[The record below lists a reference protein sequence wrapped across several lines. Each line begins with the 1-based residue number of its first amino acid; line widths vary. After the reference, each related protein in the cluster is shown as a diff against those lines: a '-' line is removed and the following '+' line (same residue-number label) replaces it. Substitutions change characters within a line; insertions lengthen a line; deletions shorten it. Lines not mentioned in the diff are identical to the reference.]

1 MIYVIYALAGYLL
14 GSINASIIISK
25 IKGTDIRKHG
35 SKNAGATNTLR
46 TFGAGA
52 AACAVLVDILK
63 GIAAVLVAR
72 YFSDNNIIAELV
84 SGFAAI
90 LGHNY
95 PVYFGFRGGKG
106 VLTSFAV
113 AVAISPVPSLI
124 ALAVGVLVI
133 AVTRYVSLG
142 SMLGAVTLA
151 VISLF
156 MSEIYIAVFMVVLT
170 IIIIARHYQN
180 IGRLL
185 RGEERKLG
193 EKSK

>member
-14 GSINASIIISK
+14 GSINTSIIISK

-35 SKNAGATNTLR
+35 SGNAGATNTLR
-46 TFGAGA
+46 TFGVGA
-52 AACAVLVDILK
+52 TVIAVLVDILK

-113 AVAISPVPSLI
+113 ALAISPIPSLI
-124 ALAVGVLVI
+124 ALVVGVLVI
-133 AVTRYVSLG
+133 AITKYVSLG
-142 SMLGAVTLA
+142 SMLGVLTL
-151 VISLF
+151 VIASLF
-156 MSEIYIAVFMVVLT
+156 MSDSNIVIFMIV
-170 IIIIARHYQN
+170 ISSIIIARHYQN
-180 IGRLL
+180 ILRLV

-193 EKSK
+193 EKAK

>member
-1 MIYVIYALAGYLL
+1 MIYAIFALVGYFL

-35 SKNAGATNTLR
+35 SGNAGATNTLR
-46 TFGAGA
+46 TFGVGA
-52 AACAVLVDILK
+52 TVIAVLVDILK
-63 GIAAVLVAR
+63 GIAAVLIAR

-90 LGHNY
+90 IGHNY

-113 AVAISPVPSLI
+113 ALAISPIPSII
-124 ALAVGVLVI
+124 ALVVGVLVI
-133 AVTRYVSLG
+133 AITKYVSLG
-142 SMLGAVTLA
+142 SMLGTLTL
-151 VISLF
+151 VIASIFISDSYIVIF
-156 MSEIYIAVFMVVLT
+156 MIVIL

-180 IGRLL
+180 IARLL

-193 EKSK
+193 EKTK